1 MKNCAEYIV
10 EAMNY
15 MDREIDKVDDNS
27 VDKLRLRRSL
37 NRTLVI
43 KVKRL
48 VELSQEESDS
58 ALAHIFREQ
67 LREEILRSWNVQ

>member
-1 MKNCAEYIV
+1 M
-10 EAMNY
+10 
-15 MDREIDKVDDNS
+15 
-27 VDKLRLRRSL
+27 DKLRLRRSL

-48 VELSQEESDS
+48 VGLSQEESDK

-67 LREEILRSWNVQ
+67 LREEILRSWSV

>member
-1 MKNCAEYIV
+1 MKNCAEYIT

-15 MDREIDKVDDNS
+15 MDGEIDKVDDNS

-48 VELSQEESDS
+48 VELSQEESDK

-67 LREEILRSWNVQ
+67 LREEILRSWSV

>member
-15 MDREIDKVDDNS
+15 MDREIDKIDDNS

-67 LREEILRSWNVQ
+67 LREEILRNWNVQ

>member
-1 MKNCAEYIV
+1 MKNCAEYIA

-15 MDREIDKVDDNS
+15 MDGEINKVDDNS

-48 VELSQEESDS
+48 VGLSQEESDK

-67 LREEILRSWNVQ
+67 LRVEILRSWSV

>member
-10 EAMNY
+10 DVMNF
-15 MDREIDKVDDNS
+15 MDGEIDKVDDNS

-48 VELSQEESDS
+48 VGLSQEESDK

-67 LREEILRSWNVQ
+67 LREEILRSWNV